1 MKTIWKSFLQIIQTL
16 KDDFMLYL
24 ALSFGLILGL
34 LFKFGV
40 PALDGVLL
48 NIFHREAILMNHA
61 EKFDIFYAGF
71 VPYAY
76 TYLAGMVGLEDIDNH
91 TANALFV
98 TPLGNRGYI
107 ISHFV
112 IPAALG
118 VLTTWLLYPV
128 FHISNMTVWNV
139 LFISLIW
146 GIIGIVMAL
155 LMITASRNKMEGLV
169 ITRIEAVSMIAYLVP
184 FFMKGRLQYLFA
196 WLPSWWIGKSISTG
210 NPVIYIL
217 CTAVSCTWLCVLYH
231 LFKKRI
237 LT

>member
-1 MKTIWKSFLQIIQTL
+1 
-16 KDDFMLYL
+16 
-24 ALSFGLILGL
+24 
-34 LFKFGV
+34 
-40 PALDGVLL
+40 
-48 NIFHREAILMNHA
+48 
-61 EKFDIFYAGF
+61 
-71 VPYAY
+71 
-76 TYLAGMVGLEDIDNH
+76 MVGLEDIDNH

-128 FHISNMTVWNV
+128 FHISNMSAWNV
-139 LFISLIW
+139 LFVSLIW

-184 FFMKGRLQYLFA
+184 FFMKDRLQYLFA
-196 WLPSWWIGKSISTG
+196 WLPSWWIGKSVSTG
-210 NPVIYIL
+210 NPGIYIL
-217 CTAVSCTWLCVLYH
+217 CAAISCTWLSTAS
-231 LFKKRI
+231 R
-237 LT
+237 

>member
-1 MKTIWKSFLQIIQTL
+1 MLQTL

-24 ALSFGLILGL
+24 ALSVGLILGL

-61 EKFDIFYAGF
+61 DKFDIIYAGF
-71 VPYAY
+71 IPFAY
-76 TYLAGMVGLEDIDNH
+76 TYMAGMVGLEDIDNH

-128 FHISNMTVWNV
+128 FHISNLTVRNV

-217 CTAVSCTWLCVLYH
+217 CVAISCTWLCVLYH
-231 LFKKRI
+231 RFKKRI

>member
-1 MKTIWKSFLQIIQTL
+1 MKAIGKSFVQMLQTL
-16 KDDFMLYL
+16 KDDFMLYM
-24 ALSFGLILGL
+24 ALSFALMLGL

-48 NIFHREAILMNHA
+48 NMFHREAVLMNHA
-61 EKFDIFYAGF
+61 EKFDIIFTSLAPFIYCY
-71 VPYAY
+71 V
-76 TYLAGMVGLEDIDNH
+76 AGMVGLEDIDNH

-98 TPLGNRGYI
+98 TPLGNAGYI
-107 ISHFV
+107 ISHFA

-118 VLTTWLLYPV
+118 VVTTWILYPF
-128 FHISNMTVWNV
+128 FHISSLSAGNV

-146 GIIGIVMAL
+146 GVIGYIMAL

-169 ITRIEAVSMIAYLVP
+169 ITRIEAVSLMAYLVP
-184 FFMKGRLQYLFA
+184 FFMTSKLQYLFA

-210 NPVIYIL
+210 NPLVYIF
-217 CTAVSCTWLCVLYH
+217 CAAVTVLWATLLYKK
-231 LFKKRI
+231 FTKRI